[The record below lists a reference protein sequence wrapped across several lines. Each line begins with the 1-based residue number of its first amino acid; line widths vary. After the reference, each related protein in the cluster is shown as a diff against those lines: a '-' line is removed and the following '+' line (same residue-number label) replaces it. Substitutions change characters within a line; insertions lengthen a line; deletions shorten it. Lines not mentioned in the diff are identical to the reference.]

1 MLVLEVCK
9 PEPSQPFDMLQASA
23 VRVRLAGSMQVQLH
37 VSIVRACMLVRL
49 SEC

>member
-9 PEPSQPFDMLQASA
+9 PLDVLQASA

-37 VSIVRACMLVRL
+37 VCIV
-49 SEC
+49 